1 MTRRAASLK
10 MKGQSIVNESQLS
23 NIDSSSV
30 SGHQEMTPKKS
41 NWQVIEHFA
50 TDCST
55 HSPNLIAVSC
65 FLFFLYFRHFSF
77 LSKTFLKLITVLGY
91 CPNTKC

>member
-65 FLFFLYFRHFSF
+65 FLFFLYLFFLFILLNSF
-77 LSKTFLKLITVLGY
+77 
-91 CPNTKC
+91 